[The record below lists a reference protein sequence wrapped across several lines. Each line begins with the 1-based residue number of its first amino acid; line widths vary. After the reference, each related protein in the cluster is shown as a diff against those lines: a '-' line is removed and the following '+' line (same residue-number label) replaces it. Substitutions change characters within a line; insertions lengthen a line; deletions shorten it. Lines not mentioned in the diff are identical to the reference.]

1 MSTGFCSVKYW
12 ETKIKK
18 NAFDLLNR
26 VHNEI
31 KVFDFE
37 ENYFKLIKKFRH
49 LSLLSVCLNFS
60 TCQRSCEKKQV
71 IVRNVQE

>member
-1 MSTGFCSVKYW
+1 MSTGFCSIKYW
-12 ETKIKK
+12 ETKILK

-26 VHNEI
+26 IHNEI
-31 KVFDFE
+31 EVFDFE

-49 LSLLSVCLNFS
+49 LSLLPVCLNFL
-60 TCQRSCEKKQV
+60 TCRRSCEKKQV